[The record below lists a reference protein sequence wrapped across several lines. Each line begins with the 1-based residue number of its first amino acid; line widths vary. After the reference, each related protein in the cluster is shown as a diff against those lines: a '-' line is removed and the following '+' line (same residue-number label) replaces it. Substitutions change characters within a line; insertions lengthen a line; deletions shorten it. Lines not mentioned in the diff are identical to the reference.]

1 MQAIRAMLNL
11 LIVESGIDN
20 TALENALADDNVE
33 TVKVQYAPSFIAQV
47 KDMRPDA
54 IIFNL
59 ETPSDE
65 LLADL
70 FMLNRQCPLP
80 VIMFATDGNSAT
92 IHKAM
97 QAEVSAFEVNGL
109 DADRLHSIIHV
120 ALARFKHQQVL
131 KNALQEA
138 RTQLED
144 RKQIDR
150 AKAILINTQNFTEN
164 EAYHTLRKLAMDRNI
179 TLGQMARNVIAM
191 AELLK

>member
-1 MQAIRAMLNL
+1 MLNL

-109 DADRLHSIIHV
+109 DADRLHGIIHV